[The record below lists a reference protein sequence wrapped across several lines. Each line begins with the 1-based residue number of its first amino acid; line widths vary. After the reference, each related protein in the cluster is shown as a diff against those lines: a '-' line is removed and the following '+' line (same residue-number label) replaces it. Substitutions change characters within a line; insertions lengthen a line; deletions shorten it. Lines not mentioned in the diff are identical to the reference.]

1 MIAKG
6 ILQNLKLIK
15 QPSWSW
21 VFPMQSRFGNREY
34 FRSRKMNPDKIDWE
48 AKRGS
53 DGLGDEQNII
63 VFCIKS
69 AIFSRHFS

>member
-1 MIAKG
+1 MEGQALSPPSSNRYFVFYMIAKG

-21 VFPMQSRFGNREY
+21 VFPMQSRFGNREH

-48 AKRGS
+48 AKQGS
-53 DGLGDEQNII
+53 DGL
-63 VFCIKS
+63 
-69 AIFSRHFS
+69 R